1 MRREAEREVGGYGE
15 QVFAFAGRKMAW
27 FGASNSGQF
36 DKVQSQ
42 PPKSATLSMRRGIL
56 AGRHADSLLLPP

>member
-1 MRREAEREVGGYGE
+1 MRREAEREVGDYGE

-27 FGASNSGQF
+27 VGTSNSGQR

-42 PPKSATLSMRRGIL
+42 PPKSATLSMR
-56 AGRHADSLLLPP
+56 